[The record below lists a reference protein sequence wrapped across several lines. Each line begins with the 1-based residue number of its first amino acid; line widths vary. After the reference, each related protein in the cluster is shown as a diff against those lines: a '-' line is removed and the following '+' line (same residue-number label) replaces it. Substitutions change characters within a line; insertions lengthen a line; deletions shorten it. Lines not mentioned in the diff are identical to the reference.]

1 MSASDSVVS
10 VDPSGP
16 PAPVKRKRFAGE
28 RAGAWL
34 FAASFSVGIWG
45 LALKVLGPSHPH
57 PRPAPAPVTRYA
69 ILAPSG
75 ADDGRA
81 TVVWATG
88 AVGAADGYPVIGG
101 VPVVALSDADVEP
114 PAGSPSTN

>member
-1 MSASDSVVS
+1 MSASEPVVS
-10 VDPSGP
+10 NKQPGAP
-16 PAPVKRKRFAGE
+16 PPVKRSRFAGE

-45 LALKVLGPSHPH
+45 LALKVLSPSHPH
-57 PRPAPAPVTRYA
+57 PGPPPVLEYA
-69 ILAPSG
+69 MLVPSG

-88 AVGAADGYPVIGG
+88 AVGESEGYPVIGG
-101 VPVVALSDADVEP
+101 VPVIALSPPDGSLALDA
-114 PAGSPSTN
+114 PSAN